1 LPCRVYSLKRK
12 DVVMVRVQLCGCPLM
27 LAVVP
32 SGPLCIERVY
42 EFPRA
47 TYKSRI
53 RLRHPGAYL

>member
-1 LPCRVYSLKRK
+1 
-12 DVVMVRVQLCGCPLM
+12 MVRVQLCGCLLM

-53 RLRHPGAYL
+53 RLRHPGCLFVKVSLNWLVKP